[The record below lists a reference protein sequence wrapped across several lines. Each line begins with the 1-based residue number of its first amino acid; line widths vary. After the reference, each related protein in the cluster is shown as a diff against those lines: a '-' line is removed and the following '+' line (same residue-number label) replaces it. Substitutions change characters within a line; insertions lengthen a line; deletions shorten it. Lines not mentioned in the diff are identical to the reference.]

1 MSISGSIR
9 ALVVLMSVLSTY
21 GVQAQAAAATTS
33 VPNLQLNN
41 LRIANRAQCAVD
53 SEFPTDTAFIV
64 VDGYNAGK
72 LSYSLAKNIGGDV
85 AQMSTEGMQDF
96 RVAVSLLTKTIA
108 NKLFT
113 GALPMLPLN
122 LKTSK
127 LAKYNAL
134 AAKCEKK
141 TYCPEL
147 NTYLAKIWD
156 NSEGAGVPW
165 ASIDN
170 FSASQFLKAKKADRI
185 GCYYIKKFSGLQGN
199 LHTTE
204 LDAASLQDM
213 AQSYLKSDKN
223 ITACEDRDATLD
235 SRNAM
240 IQLNLKLDGAGDFN
254 SYGFDF
260 WNSLK
265 IYLSFAW
272 RYSNLPAQVSPHM
285 GELFKSIALE
295 ESIMLVP
302 NGCKSI
308 EKPACDAETLSLN
321 SIRELAKPGQN
332 PTDSFKENPD
342 GPDKG
347 TVNNGARSVND
358 DFLGTRGY
366 EEASDWVENF
376 RKNFVQNRGSMKNRL
391 QSAIQFLNVISGAMT
406 AEELN
411 EFVKPMAFAGNYTA
425 AHRDELYYMCTEA
438 RLAGD
443 KRLDFMRTGIDR
455 VKQLSVMQKAFEG
468 SAKSLDQM
476 AQYFDASAIGL
487 ISFCDTLEKQNIWNV
502 DGYTVNK
509 AGFNRWAKEILN
521 IPRDKD
527 TVTTEFQPMSFG
539 APLLVWDKTKPLN
552 SSNVI
557 CQTGMDC
564 ARKLTKAMVDLYAVS
579 KYADAFLPVSSTVAS
594 PDIFNPYAD
603 LKACKIY
610 DPWFQTRRANKRLF
624 ADLTST
630 VLFGWNALPLYIDV
644 DFTAPK
650 VTSLQQLIENGTVK
664 FDPAI
669 QKSKM
674 QYSVLADF
682 GPLVGAPCAVSIAPN
697 SAKAFNFY
705 AFNGITLNYCKSRAD
720 GTAIGGDNGSV
731 DNKVPKARSYCG
743 GCSINFVGVTSGAAM
758 ATANALPINPIKL
771 GIYFFR
777 SIQRFVDAK
786 KDKVNIPMSSDV
798 NLQKVAETY
807 QKYGGYIPEHC
818 VEQLGAGVG
827 CYQNI
832 CMAKAVDAFEKY
844 TGKKVIDVNTSNSG
858 PTSSSITKTISI
870 KSALCDG
877 EVLMKFNCTDD
888 GKKFST
894 YERFGGLYGRTK
906 ECRDAIGQ
914 NFWGH

>member
-1 MSISGSIR
+1 MSIMGSARIFSSWV
-9 ALVVLMSVLSTY
+9 LLMSLLSTHS
-21 GVQAQAAAATTS
+21 VQAQAAAATTS
-33 VPNLQLNN
+33 GPNLQLSN

-53 SEFPTDTAFIV
+53 SEMPTDTAFIV

-72 LSYSLAKNIGGDV
+72 LSYSLAKNIGADV
-85 AQMSTEGMQDF
+85 AQMSTQGMQDF
-96 RVAVSLLTKTIA
+96 RIAVSVLTKTIA
-108 NKLFT
+108 NKLFAGT
-113 GALPMLPLN
+113 LPLLPLN

-127 LAKYNAL
+127 LEKYNAL
-134 AAKCEKK
+134 AAKCDKK

-156 NSEGAGVPW
+156 NSEGAGTPW
-165 ASIDN
+165 TNIDN
-170 FSASQFLKAKKADRI
+170 FTSAQFLKTKKADRV

-204 LDAASLQDM
+204 LDVASLQDM
-213 AQSYLKSDKN
+213 AQSYLNQDKN
-223 ITACEDRDATLD
+223 ITVCEDRDGALD

-272 RYSNLPAQVSPHM
+272 RYSKIPSQVSPHM

-302 NGCKSI
+302 NGCKSV
-308 EKPACDAETLSLN
+308 EKPACDAETLSMN

-332 PTDSFKENPD
+332 PADSFKENPD

-347 TVNNGARSVND
+347 AVNNGARSVND

-366 EEASDWVENF
+366 QEASDWVENF
-376 RKNFVQNRGSMKNRL
+376 RKNYVENRGSMKNRL
-391 QSAIQFLNVISGAMT
+391 QSAIQFLNVLSGAMT
-406 AEELN
+406 AQELN
-411 EFVKPMAFAGNYTA
+411 EFVKPMALAGNYSNT
-425 AHRDELYYMCTEA
+425 HRDELYYMCTEA

-443 KRLDFMRTGIDR
+443 KRLDFMRSGIDR
-455 VKQLSVMQKAFEG
+455 IKQLTVMQKAFE
-468 SAKSLDQM
+468 SSPKSLDQM
-476 AQYFDASAIGL
+476 QQYFDVAAAGVVG
-487 ISFCDTLEKQNIWNV
+487 FCDILEKQNIWNV
-502 DGYTVNK
+502 DGYTVNRE
-509 AGFNRWAKEILN
+509 GFNRWAKEILN
-521 IPRDKD
+521 IPRDKEA
-527 TVTTEFQPMSFG
+527 TGVEFQPMTFG
-539 APLLVWDKTKPLN
+539 APLLVWDKNKPADP
-552 SSNVI
+552 SNII
-557 CQTGMDC
+557 CLTGMDC

-579 KYADAFLPVSSTVAS
+579 KYADAFLPVSSTVSS

-610 DPWFQTRRANKRLF
+610 DPWYQTRRANKRLF

-630 VLFGWNALPLYIDV
+630 VLFGWNALPMYIDV

-650 VTSLQQLIENGTVK
+650 VTTLNQLIEDGAVK
-664 FDPAI
+664 FDPKI
-669 QKSKM
+669 QKSKL
-674 QYSVLADF
+674 QYALLADF

-705 AFNGITLNYCKSRAD
+705 EFNGITLNYCKARSD

-731 DNKVPKARSYCG
+731 DNKTPNARSYCG

-758 ATANALPINPIKL
+758 MTANSLPINPIKL

-777 SIQRFVDAK
+777 SIQRFVQAK
-786 KDKVNIPMSSDV
+786 KDKVNIPISADV
-798 NLQKVAETY
+798 NLQKVAEAY
-807 QKYGGYIPEHC
+807 KKYGYIPEHC
-818 VEQLGAGVG
+818 VNQLGAGVG
-827 CYQNI
+827 CYQSI
-832 CMAKAVDAFEKY
+832 CAAKAADAFEKY
-844 TGKKVIDVNTSNSG
+844 TGKKVIDIDSSS
-858 PTSSSITKTISI
+858 PTSSSITKTVII
-870 KSALCDG
+870 KSDLCDG
-877 EVLMKFNCTDD
+877 EVQMKFNCTDD

-894 YERFGGLYGRTK
+894 YERFGGLYGRNK
-906 ECRDAIGQ
+906 ACRDAIGQ